1 MNKVESFVNQVIAI
15 IKGDNAE
22 AIAAKIWRQADSAFK
37 VQIASLGGDI
47 VVKEDAVTNAE
58 ENLAKKLV
66 NNGKE
71 ITNRDTYIADI
82 ISAKESLKQAEKQLA
97 AHKETIAFLEEQ
109 YALLKAE

>member
-71 ITNRDTYIADI
+71 ITNRDIYIADI

-109 YALLKAE
+109 YTLLKA